1 MLIWADGKVNGRA
14 FSVLQCRIVKSAMR
28 WSVALNML
36 AELEAFAA
44 VARKRSFVAAARAL
58 GRSPSA
64 LTRAVQALEESVGL
78 KLFNRSSNTVSL
90 TEAGE
95 CLLPHAYKM
104 LELQRE
110 VDEDLAGL
118 SGLASGWIRFS
129 APEVLGHGVL
139 PRLIAQYCE
148 RYPDVNIDV
157 IFTDEIID
165 PAKSKLDFS
174 IRGAFPQSSDLIGFA
189 LWSYSRHLYAAPGY
203 LERKGVPDSIEALE
217 SHSLILHTAPRILK
231 EWNFRCDGQAI
242 SFRVHPKFRFSSGLA
257 VFQAALAGVGIARLA
272 DWMAEPEV
280 EAGRLVRVCPD
291 YKLTSSSGES
301 PQMHAVYPAGNL
313 PLRVRALLEMIRG
326 VGGSPEF
333 NAVQH

>member
-1 MLIWADGKVNGRA
+1 M
-14 FSVLQCRIVKSAMR
+14 
-28 WSVALNML
+28 ALNML
-36 AELEAFAA
+36 GELEAFAT
-44 VARKRSFVAAARAL
+44 VARKRSFVAAARTL

-78 KLFNRSSNTVSL
+78 KLFNRSSNAVSL

-104 LELQRE
+104 LDLQRE

-118 SGLASGWIRFS
+118 GGLASGWIRFS
-129 APEVLGHGVL
+129 APELLGNGVL

-189 LWSYSRHLYAAPGY
+189 LWSYSRHLYASPGY
-203 LERKGVPDSIEALE
+203 LERYGMPDSIEALE

-231 EWNFRCDGQAI
+231 EWNFRSETQAI

-280 EAGRLVRVCPD
+280 QAGRLMRVCPE

-313 PLRVRALLEMIRG
+313 PLRVKALMEMIRDLG
-326 VGGSPEF
+326 ESLECKRG
-333 NAVQH
+333 AALI